1 MNFARAEKLLEKLEQ
16 TQTFS
21 GPGRA
26 LEVSEDSPPRFSV
39 AGRTLHSRYDPV
51 KEARQQIGDS
61 GHGTLTVC
69 AGAGLGFAV
78 EVLLGQQSRVIWF
91 EPNRE
96 ILRAALEHIDFSRA
110 LGTGDLVLLVRLP
123 DESELARMLQGLS
136 MNDVRVFSHR
146 NFSFEE
152 HLAFEHRVLHF
163 LGKKNVNMATLSRF
177 DRLWARNFARNLVY
191 LKRAMPVRLL
201 FGLEKGKVA
210 VVASAGPS
218 LNDSLGDLRRVR
230 NQIVLIAVDT
240 AVRILTSAGI
250 DPDYIVSVD
259 PQPVNRVYLEDY
271 TGDARIVIDPTV
283 STGALRHLQKL
294 YFFWSPF
301 RLPQTFF
308 SLWQGGP
315 GEIAFG
321 GSVSTNA
328 YDLARK
334 LGCDPVYLVG
344 QDLAFSDGQVH
355 ARGAILE
362 ERLNWKETRLFRR
375 EGHNRMQRAALP
387 VLLLPG
393 LNGRAVETN
402 EKLAIFYRWF
412 ERRFERDKSE
422 GLRVLNAT
430 RRGAAFRGMEKSE
443 LNISGE
449 DVRRSSEPVFVG
461 PTWAEI
467 AAQLEVF
474 VSELVAV
481 KGILDNGI
489 ALSKGSEQ
497 NARRLTEELDRI
509 DERLRGHSTMLDCL
523 GLTAQRAILGITEG
537 LSESDG
543 LENARKLYQAL
554 YDGAC
559 NYDIWFGKALK
570 VVKNMGGA

>member
-1 MNFARAEKLLEKLEQ
+1 MNFARAEKQLEELEQ
-16 TQTFS
+16 TQAFS
-21 GPGRA
+21 GPGRT

-39 AGRTLHSRYDPV
+39 AGRSLHSRYDPV
-51 KEARQQIGDS
+51 KESRQQIGDS
-61 GHGTLTVC
+61 RDSRLTIC

-78 EVLLGQQSRVIWF
+78 EALLEQKSRVIWF

-96 ILRAALEHIDFSRA
+96 ILRAALGHIDFSRP
-110 LGTGDLVLLVRLP
+110 LGTGDLVLLVHLP

-136 MNDVRVFSHR
+136 MSDVRVFSHR

-163 LGKKNVNMATLSRF
+163 LGKKNVNIATLSRF
-177 DRLWARNFARNLVY
+177 DRLWARNFARNLVH
-191 LKRAMPVRLL
+191 LRRAKPVRLL
-201 FGLEKGKVA
+201 FEMEKDKIA

-230 NQIVLIAVDT
+230 NQVVLIAVDT

-271 TGDARIVIDPTV
+271 AGNARIIIDPTV
-283 STGALRHLQKL
+283 SPGALRHLENL

-308 SLWQGGP
+308 PLWQGGP

-362 ERLNWKETRLFRR
+362 ERLNWKENRLFRR

-412 ERRFERDKSE
+412 ERRFERDRSE
-422 GLRVLNAT
+422 GLRVINAT
-430 RRGAAFRGMEKSE
+430 KRGASFRGMEKAE
-443 LNISGE
+443 LDISGE
-449 DVRRSSEPVFVG
+449 DVRRSREPAFTG
-461 PTWAEI
+461 PASAEI
-467 AAQLEVF
+467 AEQLEAF
-474 VSELVAV
+474 IAELVTV
-481 KGILDNGI
+481 KGILRNGI
-489 ALSKGSEQ
+489 ALSTAIAQK
-497 NARRLTEELDRI
+497 ARRLAEGLDKV
-509 DERLRGHSTMLDCL
+509 DESLREHSAMLDCL

-537 LSESDG
+537 SSGADG
-543 LENARKLYQAL
+543 LENTRKLYEAL

-559 NYDIWFGKALK
+559 NYEIWFRKTLK
-570 VVKNMGGA
+570 IVAWAEP